1 VTLRCDGGQ
10 VAHLAAPMVQF
21 IEPTASVSG
30 TAGRMTITARLVRR
44 DTRSREH
51 DVTTGDDISDIAHE
65 IVSWLKGRSR
75 PRPTS

>member
-1 VTLRCDGGQ
+1 
-10 VAHLAAPMVQF
+10 MVQF
-21 IEPTASVSG
+21 IEPTASVRG

-44 DTRSREH
+44 VTRSREH
-51 DVTTGDDISDIAHE
+51 DVTTGDDVSDIAHE